1 MSSATSKGTLVVA
14 FLFFLPPIVQ
24 AGPVPDPQGEWARLT
39 REAAEMGLP
48 SRFLRLLP
56 LEFVKLEFAD
66 LKNVA
71 AEYHPDGHR
80 MVFHLNL
87 SEGKQGKRLRS
98 LRQIGNRN
106 LATIYHELFH
116 AYFDYVE
123 FASGTLRMTPQGARL
138 YAEAKRFV
146 VCRYSVVEISPTGTQ
161 KGAPRKGRF
170 EKRRISERE
179 GWDALNETWG
189 VFVGWAMWNKLEAT
203 DRLSPATRWDW
214 DSVEEYLDRLE
225 TAYVNGE
232 LTGYFEPADQAERR
246 GIPRWYLAP
255 SHAISAQEI
264 ALLLEVI
271 LDETPGMAHLA
282 AYWVSAS
289 QDQSTALTL
298 GTC

>member
-1 MSSATSKGTLVVA
+1 MRSAIRAWVACLVLLSA
-14 FLFFLPPIVQ
+14 PTVQ
-24 AGPVPDPQGEWARLT
+24 AAPVPDLPGEWARLT
-39 REAAEMGLP
+39 TETAEMGLP

-87 SEGKQGKRLRS
+87 SEGNQGKRLRS
-98 LRQIGNRN
+98 LRQIGNRD
-106 LATIYHELFH
+106 LATIYHELLH

-123 FASGTLRMTPQGARL
+123 FASGTPRMTPQGARL

-146 VCRYSVVEISPTGTQ
+146 VCRYSVVEISPTATQ
-161 KGAPRKGRF
+161 KSAPRKGRF

-189 VFVGWAMWNKLEAT
+189 VFVGWAMWNKMEAT
-203 DRLSPATRWDW
+203 DRFNPATRWDW
-214 DSVEEYLDRLE
+214 DIVEDYLDRLE

-255 SHAISAQEI
+255 SHAISAPEV

-271 LDETPGMAHLA
+271 LDETPGMARLA

-289 QDQSTALTL
+289 QDQTTVLTS
-298 GTC
+298 GAC